1 MSPSHEAKKRRD
13 AALQAW
19 RREFQMLNS
28 LKPGTSKWVKQNIAV
43 TRARA
48 EYSKAAEEYL
58 ETLVKPDQPK
68 HGAA

>member
-1 MSPSHEAKKRRD
+1 MSPIDEAKKRRD

-19 RREFQMLNS
+19 RREFQRLKS
-28 LKPGTSKWVKQNIAV
+28 LKPGSSKWLKQNIGV

-48 EYSKAAEEYL
+48 EYSKAADEYM
-58 ETLVKPDQPK
+58 EMLVDEDRPE